1 MKVNNFP
8 FGELLKS
15 SWEWTIKNKIL
26 WIIAFF
32 AGGGSYF
39 LNMSFSRKDFE
50 SMQNVIPNMQKVQ
63 DNVTG
68 LWVNSG
74 AIYFVVGLILVFGL
88 LFFLLGLAMRAS
100 LIMSNKQLS
109 LNQDCKFWNLVKAG
123 FSYFPRLLLMS
134 VLWTIPNLILLA
146 LALVSVFNID
156 SIVMGIIF
164 ICTIFV
170 GVLFN
175 IYVGLLRHNA
185 YCFAILENNTA
196 WNSIMNAAKLLN
208 KNFWVL
214 VVAAL
219 IQIGLGIA
227 IGVGLLLV
235 LIAVA
240 IPFVILG
247 GLLMFAIGSA
257 GILVP
262 LLFGSIVVVAVLAAL
277 RGGTSF
283 FFNAF
288 LTNVYWEIKK

>member
-1 MKVNNFP
+1 MKVNSFP

-15 SWEWTIKNKIL
+15 SWEWTINNKIL

-39 LNMSFSRKDFE
+39 MNMSFNSKDFE
-50 SMQNVIPNMQKVQ
+50 SMQNIVPNMQKLQ

-74 AIYFVVGLILVFGL
+74 AIYFVIGLIFVFGL

-100 LIMSNKQLS
+100 LIVSNKQLS
-109 LNQDCKFWNLVKAG
+109 VNEKYKFWYLVKAG
-123 FSYFPRLLLMS
+123 FSSLPRLILMS
-134 VLWTIPNLILLA
+134 IFWGIPNLILLG
-146 LALVSVFNID
+146 L
-156 SIVMGIIF
+156 
-164 ICTIFV
+164 
-170 GVLFN
+170 GVLSMFNLQTMAGKILLGVIIVIGIAFN
-175 IYVGLLRHNA
+175 IYISLLRQNA
-185 YCFAILENNTA
+185 YCFAVLENNTA
-196 WNSIMNAAKLLN
+196 WNSIINAAKLLN

-227 IGVGLLLV
+227 IGLGLLLV

-262 LLFGSIVVVAVLAAL
+262 LLLGSLVIVAVLAVL
-277 RGGTSF
+277 RGATSF